1 MTGKGAAMNMN
12 PNERE
17 ILEELEARIWQED
30 AAFAQRITSGP
41 RLSAR
46 YKAGLAVVAL
56 IGIALVMLFPV
67 NLFLGMAGYVILV
80 AAGTNLLRRRPL
92 QPVNQ
97 SPLETFH
104 RLTAGLFR
112 NTPTIVEAPAE

>member
-1 MTGKGAAMNMN
+1 MNMN

-17 ILEELEARIWQED
+17 ILEEIEAGIWQDD

-41 RLSAR
+41 RLPGR
-46 YKAGLAVVAL
+46 YKAGFTVVAST
-56 IGIALVMLFPV
+56 GIALVMLFSV
-67 NLFLGMAGYVILV
+67 NLVLGMAGYVLLV
-80 AAGTNLLRRRPL
+80 SAGTSLLRRRPL
-92 QPVNQ
+92 KPVDQ

-112 NTPTIVEAPAE
+112 NTTTVVEAPAE